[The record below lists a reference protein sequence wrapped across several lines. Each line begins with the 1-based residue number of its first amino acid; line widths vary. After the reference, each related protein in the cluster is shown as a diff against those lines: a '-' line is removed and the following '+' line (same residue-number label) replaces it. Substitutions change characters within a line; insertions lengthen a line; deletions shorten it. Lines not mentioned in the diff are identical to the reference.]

1 MGNPNEGVAIYV
13 HIGETFT
20 TATVAYYFSIASQQW
35 VVKINAYIHKL
46 DLVDYNVCG
55 SAFLLEQHKDNVHT
69 SKEGTFC
76 FLRTPRGLT
85 QIIVVLIYFF
95 YTSLS
100 IFR

>member
-1 MGNPNEGVAIYV
+1 MGNPNEGVAIHFHV
-13 HIGETFT
+13 GETFT

-69 SKEGTFC
+69 GKDDTF
-76 FLRTPRGLT
+76 
-85 QIIVVLIYFF
+85 YFF
-95 YTSLS
+95 KTPHG
-100 IFR
+100 